1 MESFGSYV
9 NAFNNLVWSDALV
22 YLCLI
27 TGVYFTARMKF
38 PQIRLIGDMVRL
50 LIGKGSQSGI
60 SSFQAFATT
69 VGSRVGM
76 GNIAGVST
84 ARRPD
89 RKSVV

>member
-27 TGVYFTARMKF
+27 TGVYFTVRMKF
-38 PQIRLIGDMVRL
+38 PQIRLIKDMVRL

-69 VGSRVGM
+69 VGSRSRSEERRVGKECR
-76 GNIAGVST
+76 S
-84 ARRPD
+84 RWSPYH
-89 RKSVV
+89 